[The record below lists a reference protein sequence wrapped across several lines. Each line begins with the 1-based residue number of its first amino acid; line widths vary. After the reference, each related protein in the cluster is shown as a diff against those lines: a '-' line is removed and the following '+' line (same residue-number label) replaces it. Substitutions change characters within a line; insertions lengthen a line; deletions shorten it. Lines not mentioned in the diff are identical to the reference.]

1 MRKNLIWGLTLC
13 AAMGVGVAMQA
24 KDPVVMTVNGQPVY
38 QSEFEYLYFK
48 NLRQQAELQP
58 LDEYAEVFK
67 IYKLKVADALAMGLD
82 TTAAFQRDYDQY
94 RKELAQP
101 YLTDSAYIKQLAA
114 EAYDRTKEFVSV
126 SHIMFFKS
134 PDAQVN
140 RRNINTLDS
149 LRSVIAAGGD
159 FASLAAQYSQD
170 RGSSANGGDLGFLP
184 PLHYPYAFE
193 TAAYNLKEGELSG
206 VVESPMAY
214 HIILGGKRMANPGK
228 VSASHIL
235 KMVPRNATPAQE
247 AAAKAQID
255 SIYEA
260 IVADPL
266 VFEELAVKK
275 SDDRG
280 SARNGGLLPPFYPG
294 EMIPEFSQMAFS
306 LADGQIS
313 QPFRTQ
319 YGWHIIKRFSM
330 RPPDT
335 YAKMEPRLIQAVTHP
350 GDIRSQM
357 VADHQRQAL
366 GKEFGLKRNN
376 KAWKIIDSYI
386 AAHGVDSLFV
396 ENITRSLGNKDVL
409 YTYGKGEKLTF
420 SQLSPMMAG
429 YVNTDPELA
438 AKDFEHLANS
448 LLGRSLIEYKEITL
462 MRTNPDYANLVRE
475 FYDGSLLFE
484 AGRMKVWDKA
494 STDTVGLNRFFEEH
508 RAEYAWQQPRAKGWM
523 VYAASDSLA
532 KVAKAALDTVA
543 PAQYVPLVRKYWPGE
558 VVVEQILT
566 AQGANPMVDFLAFGG
581 PEVKSSNTRL
591 PVCFLYNVRVIAA
604 PEEVSDVRGLVISD
618 YQNQLETEW
627 VEEIKD
633 KYPVT
638 INMDVLRKIK
648 TPRK

>member
-1 MRKNLIWGLTLC
+1 MKKRLIWGLTLC
-13 AAMGVGVAMQA
+13 AAMSAGVAMQA
-24 KDPVVMTVNGQPVY
+24 KDPVIMTVNGQPVY

-58 LDEYAEVFK
+58 LDQYAEVFK

-82 TTAAFQRDYDQY
+82 TTASFRREYDMY

-114 EAYDRTKEFVSV
+114 EAYDRSKEFVSV
-126 SHIMFFKS
+126 SHIMFFKN

-149 LRSVIAAGGD
+149 LRGVIKAGGD
-159 FASLAAQYSQD
+159 FASLAARYSQD
-170 RGSSANGGDLGFLP
+170 RSSSANGGNLGYLA

-193 TAAYNLKEGELSG
+193 TAAYGLKEGELSE

-214 HIILGGKRMANPGK
+214 HIILGGKRIPNPGK

-235 KMVPRNATPAQE
+235 KMVPRNATPEQE
-247 AAAKAQID
+247 AKAKAQID

-260 IVADPL
+260 VIADPY

-280 SARNGGLLPPFYPG
+280 SARNGGLLTPFYPG
-294 EMIPEFSQMAFS
+294 EMVPEFSEVAFS

-313 QPFRTQ
+313 KPFRTQ
-319 YGWHIIKRFSM
+319 YGWHIVKRFSM
-330 RPPDT
+330 REPET
-335 YAKMEPRLIQAVTHP
+335 YAQMESRLMQVVTHP

-357 VADHQRQAL
+357 IADNQRKAL
-366 GKEFGLKRNN
+366 GKEFRLKRNN
-376 KAWKIIDSYI
+376 KNWKVIDSYI
-386 AAHGVDSLFV
+386 AANGIDSLFV
-396 ENITRSLGNKDVL
+396 ENISGKLGKNDVL
-409 YTYGKGEKLTF
+409 YTYGKNRTLTF
-420 SQLSPMMAG
+420 SQLTPMMGG
-429 YVNTDPELA
+429 YVNTDPEMA
-438 AKDFEHLANS
+438 AADFARLSNGV
-448 LLGRSLIEYKEITL
+448 LGRYLIECKEASLIKTNEEYS
-462 MRTNPDYANLVRE
+462 NLVRE
-475 FYDGSLLFE
+475 FHDGSLLYE
-484 AGRMKVWDKA
+484 AGRIKVWDKA
-494 STDTVGLNRFFEEH
+494 STDTVGLNRFFESH
-508 RAEYAWQQPRAKGWM
+508 RADYTWQQPRAKGWM

-532 KVAKAALDTVA
+532 QVAKATLDTIA
-543 PAQYVPLVRKYWPGE
+543 PEQYVATVRKNWPGE

-566 AQGANPMVDFLAFGG
+566 AQGANPMVDYLAFGG
-581 PEVKSSNTRL
+581 PEVKSPNTRM
-591 PVCFLYNVRVIAA
+591 PVCFLYDVRVIAA
-604 PEEVSDVRGLVISD
+604 PEDVGDVRGLVISD

-638 INMDVLRKIK
+638 INMEAIRKIK
-648 TPRK
+648 VPEK